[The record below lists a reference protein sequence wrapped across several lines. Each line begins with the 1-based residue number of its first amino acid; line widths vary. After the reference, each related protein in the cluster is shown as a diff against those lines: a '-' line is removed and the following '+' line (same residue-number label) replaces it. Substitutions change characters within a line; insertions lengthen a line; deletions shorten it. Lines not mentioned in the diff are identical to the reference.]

1 MLNGD
6 IKPLLEAIHKGICV
20 FDKTGVIIAANSAC
34 LQLTGC
40 ASADLLGRQIDNFVP
55 NLNPQHLCQAQDRVQ
70 VGMHLPAGKIM
81 LAEFSPL
88 IESGQILGGLL
99 LLRDDDRVQ
108 GLREQLDRAQS
119 TIEYLENKLTQKTEA
134 GWYAGRMKS
143 ESSEDKLRSQLK
155 PAKGF
160 EKFIGMSPKVLAALT
175 LAGKAAKVS
184 STVLIRGSSGTGKEL
199 VAEGIHQASPRAKG
213 PFIRVNCAAIPENLL
228 ESEFFGHE
236 KGAFT
241 GAIKRKLG
249 KFELANKGTIFLDE
263 IGEMELSMQTK
274 LLRVIQSGRFER
286 VSGESTIDVDVRVL
300 AATNRNMEQMIKEQ
314 LFRED
319 LYYRLNVIPI
329 YLPELKERREDIPL
343 LVDFFL
349 KKFSENFDKQLIGIK
364 KTAME
369 ILINYHWPG
378 NVRELQN
385 IMERIVVLLE
395 GKYIEAE
402 DVMVACNLQ
411 EPPAEEKLQ
420 LELPTENDVFPL
432 ADYEKQII
440 KVALEKYGSYTA
452 AGKAL
457 GITHKT
463 VAAKA
468 QKYGIKK

>member
-88 IESGQILGGLL
+88 IESGQLLGGLL

-119 TIEYLENKLTQKTEA
+119 TIEYLENKLTQKMEA

-286 VSGESTIDVDVRVL
+286 VGGESTIDVDVRVL

-349 KKFSENFDKQLIGIK
+349 KKFSENFDKQIIGIK